1 MGVTDPPIVPEAP
14 PRQLPAP
21 VAPPA
26 APRTPQPLPHRRL
39 YLPLRFR
46 LLLVSL
52 VSLLWAAFS
61 AYIAIPW
68 IRDLGTA
75 ITLPVSIAV
84 VAGIAIVPGY
94 LNFHLLLSLLLDRSR
109 PLRFDMEFPAITLLV
124 ACFNEAEQIE
134 ETLAYA
140 ARQDYPGPFEIVVV
154 DDGST
159 DESTH
164 AAARHAELDARTRV
178 LALEHQGKAN
188 ALTAAL
194 STVTTPLVAT
204 LDADTL
210 LMPTALKRAVARLLM
225 SPTDMKAI
233 AGAMMV
239 RNSRNGFITRCQ
251 EWDYFLGIA
260 AVKRQQGFLQGT
272 LVAQGAFSVYRTDA
286 VKAVGGWPDCI
297 GEDIVLTWALLRE
310 GGRTG
315 FERTAIAFTDAPET
329 VRALSRQRRRWARGM
344 IEGLREH
351 GMPLVRRRKAF
362 AHSVVA
368 NFVFPY
374 LDTVYAIAFPTGLV
388 LAAFGCFLIVG
399 PMTLLV
405 LPLNLAVAGVMHLF
419 SRGAF
424 GELGLR
430 VRRNRLGLL
439 GYLLLYQF
447 IISPASVAGYVQE
460 LLRARRRW

>member
-1 MGVTDPPIVPEAP
+1 MDVTDPPIAPIAPLRQPVPPEPPHAP
-14 PRQLPAP
+14 LEELPN
-21 VAPPA
+21 
-26 APRTPQPLPHRRL
+26 RRL
-39 YLPLRFR
+39 YLPLRVR
-46 LLLVSL
+46 LFLVALVSL
-52 VSLLWAAFS
+52 MWAALS
-61 AYIAIPW
+61 TYLAIPW
-68 IRDLGTA
+68 VRDLGAA
-75 ITLPVSIAV
+75 ITVPAAIAV
-84 VAGIAIVPGY
+84 VGGIAIVPGY

-109 PLRFDMEFPAITLLV
+109 RLRFDLEFPAITLLV
-124 ACFNEAEQIE
+124 ACFNEAERIE

-140 ARQDYPGPFEIVVV
+140 ARQDYPGEFEIVVV

-164 AAARHAELDARTRV
+164 AAARHAELDPRTRV
-178 LALEHQGKAN
+178 LALEHHGKAN
-188 ALTAAL
+188 ALTVAL
-194 STVTTPLVAT
+194 ATVTTPLVAT

-225 SPTDMKAI
+225 SPPDTKAI

-239 RNSRNGFITRCQ
+239 RNSRSGFVARCQ

-286 VKAVGGWPDCI
+286 VMAVGGWPDCI
-297 GEDIVLTWALLRE
+297 GEDIVLTWAMLRA

-315 FERTAIAFTDAPET
+315 FERTAIAFTDAPAT
-329 VRALSRQRRRWARGM
+329 VRALGRQRCRWARGM

-351 GMPLVRRRKAF
+351 GVPLVRRRRAF
-362 AHSVVA
+362 AHSVLA

-374 LDTVYAIAFPTGLV
+374 LDTVYAIAFPTGLA
-388 LAAFGCFLIVG
+388 LAAFGCFLVVG

-405 LPLNLAVAGVMHLF
+405 LPLNFAVAGVMYLF
-419 SRGAF
+419 SRQAF
-424 GELGLR
+424 DELGLH
-430 VRRNRLGLL
+430 VRRNRIGLL

-447 IISPASVAGYVQE
+447 IISPASVAGYAQE
-460 LLRARRRW
+460 LIRARRRW